1 MENDRRKFLVPLAL
15 VFSHL
20 LGLVRVLLI
29 SYVFGSSR
37 SADLIS
43 FTFSYPNQ
51 ARKKIEEGTGNLAL
65 IRELGEERRSGSVS
79 LFILLF
85 HLAALIVVLLASKP
99 LSAFLF
105 HFTSFSENDVGLG
118 GNLLLSFLIF
128 LVLFSYSSNLNAYL
142 QINGRKEISA
152 LLSALPSLFS
162 IIMLYAFKEEK
173 GIYAFP
179 IGLIAGGGIYLI
191 ASLIYAVKCG
201 MRIDFTFSFDRP
213 FMGSYFISFLL
224 VLISEI
230 EIIPLFLSS
239 ASVEKGSI
247 YFSNAYSILILPYTF
262 LIELFTI
269 AIYPELSVSSREER
283 KERSLEALYTLS
295 YFSFAVFIL
304 IASFSNEISVFL
316 FERGRYD
323 YIDCLATGS
332 LLSLTSASIY
342 FHAITAFFQR
352 MMFLN
357 LEGRRIIAAS
367 AFKIVLSYLLLLL
380 LPPSI
385 FKSSLILLLSSAAT
399 FIFSL
404 LISRNPGQNLMK
416 ILLSLIPAIPLMALY
431 VVKRRVDFTSFHTSK
446 IPLMLLSLATGCIV
460 FFFSFL
466 IFILTKKGS
475 GKKGA
480 L

>member
-162 IIMLYAFKEEK
+162 IIMLYAFK
-173 GIYAFP
+173 
-179 IGLIAGGGIYLI
+179 
-191 ASLIYAVKCG
+191 VKCG

-213 FMGSYFISFLL
+213 FMRSYFISFLL
-224 VLISEI
+224 VLISVI

-262 LIELFTI
+262 LVELFTI

-295 YFSFAVFIL
+295 YISFAVFIL

-342 FHAITAFFQR
+342 FLAITAFFQR

-399 FIFSL
+399 LVFSL
-404 LISRNPGQNLMK
+404 LVSRNPGQNLMK

-446 IPLMLLSLATGCIV
+446 IPLLLLSLATGCIV

>member
-1 MENDRRKFLVPLAL
+1 MENDRRKLLVPLAL

-142 QINGRKEISA
+142 QINRRKEISA

-179 IGLIAGGGIYLI
+179 IGLIAGGGVYLI

-213 FMGSYFISFLL
+213 FMRSYFISFFL
-224 VLISEI
+224 VLISVI

-262 LIELFTI
+262 LVELFTI
-269 AIYPELSVSSREER
+269 AIYPELSVSGREER

-295 YFSFAVFIL
+295 YISFAVFIL

-323 YIDCLATGS
+323 
-332 LLSLTSASIY
+332 
-342 FHAITAFFQR
+342 
-352 MMFLN
+352 
-357 LEGRRIIAAS
+357 
-367 AFKIVLSYLLLLL
+367 
-380 LPPSI
+380 
-385 FKSSLILLLSSAAT
+385 
-399 FIFSL
+399 
-404 LISRNPGQNLMK
+404 
-416 ILLSLIPAIPLMALY
+416 
-431 VVKRRVDFTSFHTSK
+431 
-446 IPLMLLSLATGCIV
+446 
-460 FFFSFL
+460 
-466 IFILTKKGS
+466 
-475 GKKGA
+475 
-480 L
+480 